1 MVGRWLVVFER
12 HSFERR
18 RRFVLAEI
26 CLHFSVDFLARSHS
40 CWFSV
45 DLPLLST
52 SDGSHQ
58 HWVCVSVFARIYW
71 PQSVLSRAH
80 KTNWKLRPK
89 LEPNTQC
96 VARREIDWGARW
108 NCCMNFYCVGVMNL
122 ILERSLVCFRIA
134 KFDSY
139 WMRERSRAMRAY
151 TVRKKK
157 TIYNIAVAMT
167 MPLKLVLYF
176 PWIWQTVNGLHKH
189 FYWVG
194 LRCVLL
200 PRRVFVI

>member
-26 CLHFSVDFLARSHS
+26 CLHFSFDFLARSHS

-122 ILERSLVCFRIA
+122 ILERSLAYVSASRNLTVTECE
-134 KFDSY
+134 
-139 WMRERSRAMRAY
+139 REVALCARTPY
-151 TVRKKK
+151 EKKK
-157 TIYNIAVAMT
+157 QFTI
-167 MPLKLVLYF
+167 
-176 PWIWQTVNGLHKH
+176 
-189 FYWVG
+189 
-194 LRCVLL
+194 
-200 PRRVFVI
+200 